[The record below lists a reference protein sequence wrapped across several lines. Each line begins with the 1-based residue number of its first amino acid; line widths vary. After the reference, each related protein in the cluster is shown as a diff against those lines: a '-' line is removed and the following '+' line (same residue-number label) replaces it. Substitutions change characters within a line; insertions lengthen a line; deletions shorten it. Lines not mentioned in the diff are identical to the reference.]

1 MPGSVKRPRLTM
13 ERTATYAVGSFFRGS
28 LSKYLLIESRDPWE
42 SGESRYFYDLAGE
55 LAAKGHDVVLYLVQN
70 GVLSVRK
77 GSSSTVVQ
85 KAIDARVRVLL
96 DDFSLRERGI
106 DDGERTSGTTIS
118 NVSALV
124 DLLAE
129 GRKTL
134 WH

>member
-1 MPGSVKRPRLTM
+1 
-13 ERTATYAVGSFFRGS
+13 
-28 LSKYLLIESRDPWE
+28 LSKYLLIESRDPWG
-42 SGESRYFYDLAGE
+42 SGESRYFYDLAVE
-55 LAAKGHDVVLYLVQN
+55 LAARGHGVVLFLVQD

-77 GSSSTVVQ
+77 GSSSTLVQ

-106 DDGERTSGTTIS
+106 DDGERTSGTAVS
-118 NVSALV
+118 NVGALV

-129 GRKTL
+129 GRKTM